1 MSAPAG
7 RRGESG
13 YALAALL
20 VALSVM
26 LIGMG
31 AAAPTWRYIM
41 KNMREEELIF
51 RGGQIADAIQ
61 RYQAKNGNA
70 VPTSLEVLV
79 KGRYLR
85 KDYEDPFSEDGEW
98 RLIRPGDVVQ
108 PGQPAAGAGGG
119 RPGRPPRPR
128 PTPRRPATRR
138 RTMGGIVGVA
148 SRSTDEGLRLFN
160 GRSHYNEWIFAAG
173 QPRVIGKTLQAPGR
187 QPQAG
192 AQPSLRPVPGQPPKG
207 GVPQRNRPR
216 SQ

>member
-1 MSAPAG
+1 
-7 RRGESG
+7 
-13 YALAALL
+13 
-20 VALSVM
+20 M

-79 KGRYLR
+79 EGRYLR
-85 KDYEDPFSEDGEW
+85 KEYEDPFSEDGKW
-98 RLIRPGDVVQ
+98 RLIRPGEIIQ

-119 RPGRPPRPR
+119 QPARPPRPR
-128 PTPRRPATRR
+128 PTPRRTRG

-160 GRSHYNEWIFAAG
+160 GRSRYNEWIFAAG

-187 QPQAG
+187 QPGAAG
-192 AQPSLRPVPGQPPKG
+192 QPVLQPVPGRTPKG
-207 GVPQRNRPR
+207 GVSRPGQPR
-216 SQ
+216 RQ

>member
-1 MSAPAG
+1 MSARAR

-20 VALSVM
+20 VAVSVM

-70 VPTSLEVLV
+70 VPPSLEVLV

-85 KDYEDPFSEDGEW
+85 KEYEDPFSEDGKW
-98 RLIRPGDVVQ
+98 RLIRPGEIVV

-119 RPGRPPRPR
+119 QPGRPPRPR
-128 PTPRRPATRR
+128 PTPRRPATRACRPLDGGLGRVRSRACSRYRDNR
-138 RTMGGIVGVA
+138 R
-148 SRSTDEGLRLFN
+148 R
-160 GRSHYNEWIFAAG
+160 AA
-173 QPRVIGKTLQAPGR
+173 
-187 QPQAG
+187 
-192 AQPSLRPVPGQPPKG
+192 
-207 GVPQRNRPR
+207 
-216 SQ
+216 